1 MQLQSR
7 STDCG
12 LFGIARVEQDVCCP
26 TENKVKFSNNRYHHD
41 VSKEA
46 IAKHNACISPSKPKK
61 CMEFALPTCYGKKG
75 TKMVGRKIAVAGVP
89 LHTIAYACQ
98 CNV

>member
-1 MQLQSR
+1 MASLVLHVLNR
-7 STDCG
+7 MCY
-12 LFGIARVEQDVCCP
+12 P
-26 TENKVKFSNNRYHHD
+26 TENKVKFSSNNRYHHD

-75 TKMVGRKIAVAGVP
+75 AKMVGRKIAVAGVP
-89 LHTIAYACQ
+89 LHTIALAC
-98 CNV
+98 